1 MFTSI
6 GRKTPFYNKNIMKIS
21 LDSTKKYINKLS
33 EENKQKDDKLN
44 NDKLNHLKN
53 VNFNYLNESKNTN
66 EVTQYQYKNTKY
78 LPLCI
83 FLSLSSFMFLYS
95 YKKQI

>member
-44 NDKLNHLKN
+44 NEN
-53 VNFNYLNESKNTN
+53 
-66 EVTQYQYKNTKY
+66 
-78 LPLCI
+78 
-83 FLSLSSFMFLYS
+83 
-95 YKKQI
+95 